1 MTNYQSTAKDIDS
14 FAGVTATFG
23 GKYKYTGFVI
33 REDEDQKGFSSND
46 DIAPL
51 TTARLYYLIKVPKAV
66 MEMDLSVRTVFDKQE
81 YQFSAK

>member
-1 MTNYQSTAKDIDS
+1 M
-14 FAGVTATFG
+14 
-23 GKYKYTGFVI
+23 I